1 MAHKKIER
9 KKELDR
15 RRKRRAERIKA
26 RIHEAQAAAKN
37 SKYDWRSFLCR
48 SSGTKQRMRPGASA
62 VSPLSEFREIVR
74 FSGCFVSEGRLERS

>member
-37 SKYDWRSFLCR
+37 LSCAGAPAR
-48 SSGTKQRMRPGASA
+48 SSGCAPAL
-62 VSPLSEFREIVR
+62 PLFLLLSEFREIIS
-74 FSGCFVSEGRLERS
+74 FSGCFCQ